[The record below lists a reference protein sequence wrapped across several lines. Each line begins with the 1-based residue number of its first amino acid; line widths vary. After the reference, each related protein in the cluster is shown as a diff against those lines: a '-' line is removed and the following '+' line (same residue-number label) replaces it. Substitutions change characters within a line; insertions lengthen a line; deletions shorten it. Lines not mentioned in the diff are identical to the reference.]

1 MASHDNQE
9 RQTPRICGKG
19 SLIIV
24 VDTKMVVRNGT
35 PGSGHVFQLAAGK
48 PLPLDTI
55 QNGSDRLRLQSAL
68 KDAISSGVSSGE
80 MDIRFRSAGHELVKV
95 TVRVLPLYRD
105 LSTIDGAILVVH
117 ELPIPRQAPRTIP
130 IKALDRAIN
139 VPVAHQ
145 TLVDSIPEG
154 VFTIDLKWRIISFN
168 HEAETITGF
177 SKKEAIGR
185 HCWEIFQSDM
195 CNLNCPLRQAMEQG
209 RSYMDQ
215 DVRMI
220 RKGGEALTILVNAGL
235 LKTMTG
241 KVIGAVE
248 TFRPLASADARIEK
262 NKNNASFPD
271 IIGQSAV
278 MKRLFSMLTD
288 IAASDANVLLTGESG
303 TGKELVAR
311 TLHKHSQRG
320 RKPFV
325 AVNCSALAE
334 SLLESELF
342 GHEKAAFTGAAKGK
356 VGRFEMARGG
366 TLFLDEI
373 GDLKPELQVKLLRV
387 LEQREFERV
396 GGTRTLPMDARIISA
411 THQDLRDAM
420 AHGTFRED
428 LYYRLRTV
436 PLTIPPLRHRLDD
449 IPLLVDFFV
458 QKFNSSLRK
467 QVRAVDDAVM
477 GLFMQYHWPGNVR
490 ELERTLEHAFVFVK
504 GPLIQP
510 HHLPAPDEFSPVK
523 GFGMPEE
530 RALAS
535 KPTRE
540 AIVNALTQT
549 DGARADAARLLG
561 ISRTSLWRRMRVFK
575 IS

>member
-1 MASHDNQE
+1 MMVIE
-9 RQTPRICGKG
+9 GKKN
-19 SLIIV
+19 SSQIIV
-24 VDTKMVVRNGT
+24 VDNRLNVRNGT
-35 PGSGHVFQLAAGK
+35 PGTGHLFHLVTGN
-48 PLPLDTI
+48 PLPLDAI
-55 QNGSDRLRLQSAL
+55 HCAEDRCRLEAAL
-68 KDAISSGVSSGE
+68 KGAIKSGLSSGKMAIRFKSSGQAPVA
-80 MDIRFRSAGHELVKV
+80 M
-95 TVRVLPLYRD
+95 TVRVSPLFKD
-105 LSTIDGAILVVH
+105 LSTVDGAILIFH
-117 ELPIPRQAPRTIP
+117 ESHSPSKSSQKTP
-130 IKALDRAIN
+130 IKALGEAIN

-145 TLVDSIPEG
+145 TLVESIPEG
-154 VFTIDLKWRIISFN
+154 VFTIDLQWRIISVN
-168 HEAETITGF
+168 REAELITGF
-177 SKKEAIGR
+177 SKSEVIGKN
-185 HCWEIFQSDM
+185 CWEIFRSDM
-195 CNLNCPLRQAMEQG
+195 CNLNCPLRLAMEQG

-220 RKGGEALTILVNAGL
+220 RKGGESLAILVNAGL
-235 LKTMTG
+235 LRTLTG

-248 TFRPLASADARIEK
+248 TFRPLAGKGVLTGKTAKDV
-262 NKNNASFPD
+262 SFPD
-271 IIGQSAV
+271 IIGQSPS

-288 IAASDANVLLTGESG
+288 VAASDANVLLGGESG

-311 TLHKHSQRG
+311 NLHDHSQRCS
-320 RKPFV
+320 KPFI

-342 GHEKAAFTGAAKGK
+342 GHEKAAFTGAAEGK
-356 VGRFEMARGG
+356 IGRFEMARGG

-373 GDLKPELQVKLLRV
+373 GDLKPQLQVKLLRV

-411 THQDLRDAM
+411 THRDLRQAM
-420 AHGTFRED
+420 ADGSFRED
-428 LYYRLRTV
+428 LFYRLRTV
-436 PLTIPPLRHRLDD
+436 PLTIPPLRHRLED
-449 IPLLVDFFV
+449 IPLLVDFFIHR
-458 QKFNSSLRK
+458 FNRSLGK

-477 GLFMQYHWPGNVR
+477 GLFMQHHWPGNVR

-530 RALAS
+530 RALTS
-535 KPTRE
+535 KHARE

-549 DGARADAARLLG
+549 DGTRADAARLLG
-561 ISRTSLWRRMRVFK
+561 ISRTSLWRRMKAFK